1 MSDVIIAGLIMGGL
15 VGLPVG
21 WLFAMGLDK
30 WWGKVLSFVICC
42 SIFFSIGAMVGQQHV
57 NDCDTFNNGV
67 CVRCGGEYH
76 MSGATQ
82 GPMGSKT
89 FYYTCQD
96 CGGII
101 ETTSLMNT
109 R

>member
-1 MSDVIIAGLIMGGL
+1 MSNVIIAGLIMGGL

-57 NDCDTFNNGV
+57 NDCDTFQQWRMRTV
-67 CVRCGGEYH
+67 WWRIPHEWRD
-76 MSGATQ
+76 T
-82 GPMGSKT
+82 GPYGKQNILLHLSRLRRD
-89 FYYTCQD
+89 Y
-96 CGGII
+96 
-101 ETTSLMNT
+101 
-109 R
+109 